1 MFTPFFYLLRAHDL
15 NITTHEW
22 LTFLEGLNDGLHNS
36 TMNGFYQLGLATL
49 CKSESDYDRFQQA
62 FSEYFYDAEVHT
74 ATGEIRAEITQ
85 ELLNWL
91 NDPKVLY
98 ERFTR
103 DDVTEEMLNRTQE
116 EIERM
121 LRERLKEQRCE
132 HNGGNY
138 WIGTHGI
145 SPFGNDGYNPNG
157 IRVGGVSKDR
167 AALRVAGERTYRDF
181 RDDNM
186 LDIRQFQMAFRRL
199 CHYSDQNGQEE
210 EFDVDRT
217 IHDTCQKAGI
227 LQIRYKKPRRNTIKV
242 LLLIDS
248 GGSMDYHSQLC
259 SRLFQAAS
267 RSNRFK
273 DLKVYYFHNCIEEYL
288 YTSPT
293 IEKEYAVSTLKVLR
307 ECDKDYRVIM
317 VGDATMEKSDLD
329 FHPLETT
336 RNNLG
341 YCGLDWL
348 KLMLRRYEH
357 IVWLNPY
364 SRPIGGFFGEWGE
377 TYDQISSMFDMY
389 HLTVAGLEAAMKK
402 LMVKN

>member
-1 MFTPFFYLLRAHDL
+1 MFTPFFYLLRAHGL

-22 LTFLEGLNDGLHNS
+22 LTFLEGLNDGLHHS
-36 TMNGFYQLGLATL
+36 TLNGFYQLGLATL

-62 FSEYFYDAEVHT
+62 FSEYFYDAEIHT
-74 ATGEIRAEITQ
+74 AVGDVRAEITQ

-259 SRLFQAAS
+259 SQLFQAAS

-273 DLKVYYFHNCIEEYL
+273 ELRVYYFHNCPKTYL
-288 YTSPT
+288 YTNPT
-293 IEKEYAVSTLKVLR
+293 LEQKYRVPMEKVLR
-307 ECDKDYRVIM
+307 ECDKDFKVLLL
-317 VGDATMEKSDLD
+317 GDATMDIDDLVQPP
-329 FHPLETT
+329 FFETKE
-336 RNNLG
+336 NKG
-341 YCGLDWL
+341 YTGVDWL
-348 KLMLRRYEH
+348 NCILRRYAH
-357 IVWLNPY
+357 TAWLNP
-364 SRPIGGFFGEWGE
+364 RPATRPVIFGKES
-377 TYDQISSMFDMY
+377 YYLLYKMFDMY
-389 HLTVAGLEAAMKK
+389 PLTIAGLESALKK
-402 LMVKN
+402 LMVRE

>member
-1 MFTPFFYLLRAHDL
+1 MFTPFFYLLRAHGL

-22 LTFLEGLNDGLHNS
+22 LTFLDGLSDGLHHS

-248 GGSMDYHSQLC
+248 GGSMDYHSQIC
-259 SRLFQAAS
+259 SQLFQAAS

-273 DLKVYYFHNCIEEYL
+273 ELRVYYFHNCPKVYL
-288 YTSPT
+288 YTNPT
-293 IEKEYAVSTLKVLR
+293 LEKQYRVPMEKVLR
-307 ECDKDYRVIM
+307 ECDKDFKVLLL
-317 VGDATMEKSDLD
+317 GDATMDIDDLVRPP
-329 FHPLETT
+329 FFETT
-336 RNNLG
+336 ENKG
-341 YCGLDWL
+341 YTGVDWL
-348 KLMLRRYEH
+348 NCILRRYAH
-357 IVWLNPY
+357 AAWLNP
-364 SRPIGGFFGEWGE
+364 RPTTRPVIFGKES
-377 TYDQISSMFDMY
+377 YYLLYKMFDMY
-389 HLTVAGLEAAMKK
+389 PLTIAGLESALKK
-402 LMVKN
+402 LMVRE

>member
-1 MFTPFFYLLRAHDL
+1 MFTPFFYLLRAHGL
-15 NITTHEW
+15 NITTPRVAD
-22 LTFLEGLNDGLHNS
+22 LLEGLSDGLHHS

-199 CHYSDQNGQEE
+199 CHYSDQNGQNE
-210 EFDVDRT
+210 EFDVTAPSTTPAKRLASCKFVT
-217 IHDTCQKAGI
+217 KAPAQHHQKSSCSSTPAA
-227 LQIRYKKPRRNTIKV
+227 L
-242 LLLIDS
+242 
-248 GGSMDYHSQLC
+248 DYHSQLC

-273 DLKVYYFHNCIEEYL
+273 ELRVYYFHNCPKAYL
-288 YTSPT
+288 YTNPT
-293 IEKEYAVSTLKVLR
+293 LEKKYQVPMETVLR
-307 ECDKDYRVIM
+307 NCDKDFKVLLL
-317 VGDATMEKSDLD
+317 GDATMDIDDLIQPPY
-329 FHPLETT
+329 FETKD
-336 RNNLG
+336 NKG
-341 YCGLDWL
+341 YTGVDWL
-348 KLMLRRYEH
+348 NCILQATPTPPGSTPVPPL
-357 IVWLNPY
+357 
-364 SRPIGGFFGEWGE
+364 G
-377 TYDQISSMFDMY
+377 Q
-389 HLTVAGLEAAMKK
+389 
-402 LMVKN
+402 

>member
-1 MFTPFFYLLRAHDL
+1 MFTPFFYLLRAHGL

-267 RSNRFK
+267 RFK
-273 DLKVYYFHNCIEEYL
+273 ELRVYYFHNCPKVYL
-288 YTSPT
+288 YTNPT
-293 IEKEYAVSTLKVLR
+293 LEQKYRVPMEKVLR
-307 ECDKDYRVIM
+307 ECDKDFKVLLL
-317 VGDATMEKSDLD
+317 GDATMDIDDLVQPPY
-329 FHPLETT
+329 FETKD
-336 RNNLG
+336 NKG
-341 YCGLDWL
+341 YTGVDWL
-348 KLMLRRYEH
+348 NCILRRYAH
-357 IVWLNPY
+357 TAWLNP
-364 SRPIGGFFGEWGE
+364 RPTTRPVIFGKES
-377 TYDQISSMFDMY
+377 YYLLYKMFDMY
-389 HLTVAGLEAAMKK
+389 PLTIAGLESALKK
-402 LMVKN
+402 LMVRE